1 MVQAKCTDL
10 EHKTVHLA
18 WTRLYVWKT
27 MHVYVS
33 HSVEITVW
41 KNENFTV
48 TEKKS

>member
-1 MVQAKCTDL
+1 
-10 EHKTVHLA
+10 
-18 WTRLYVWKT
+18 

-48 TEKKS
+48 NKKEISSN